1 MAMARSG
8 MQHVAMRRAELL
20 GLDKKDG
27 DLEESIL
34 RIVPIHFEREFFAKS
49 KHNLESYSRLGY
61 LRLKDIIRE
70 LETKHT
76 DKLFKSELSKLRDIV
91 KESASDSFQSN
102 LVHYYKY

>member
-1 MAMARSG
+1 

-27 DLEESIL
+27 ELEESIL

-91 KESASDSFQSN
+91 KESVSESFS
-102 LVHYYKY
+102 K

>member
-1 MAMARSG
+1 M
-8 MQHVAMRRAELL
+8 
-20 GLDKKDG
+20 
-27 DLEESIL
+27 
-34 RIVPIHFEREFFAKS
+34 RIVPIHFEREIFAKS

-91 KESASDSFQSN
+91 KESVSESFS
-102 LVHYYKY
+102 K